1 MPIRVTVW
9 NEFIHERT
17 NELVQKIYPHGIHAV
32 IADGIREQLGDDVV
46 IHTAT
51 LDEPEHGLTEAVL
64 AETDVLIWWGHTA
77 HERVEDVVVTRIQ
90 NRVLQGMGLIAL
102 HSAHA
107 SKVFRTLMGTGCML
121 RWREAGERE
130 RLWIVRPGHEIVAGF
145 TSEYFELAH
154 TEMYG
159 EFFDIP
165 QPDGL
170 IFISWFEGGEVF
182 RSGCTFQRGRGRIFY
197 FRPGHETYP
206 IYYDSNVRRVI
217 GNAVRW
223 AAPTGA
229 TYYGQGRNIATPLS
243 PIAEPMSM
251 DESLQRPK

>member
-1 MPIRVTVW
+1 MNVTVW

-17 NELVQKIYPHGIHAV
+17 NDVVKKIYPGGIHAV
-32 IADGIREQLGDDVV
+32 VADAIREQLGPEVTV
-46 IHTAT
+46 RTAT
-51 LDEPEHGLTEAVL
+51 LDEPEHGLTEEVL
-64 AETDVLIWWGHTA
+64 AQTDVLTWWGHAA
-77 HERVEDVVVTRIQ
+77 HDRVEDQVVARVQ
-90 NRVLQGMGLIAL
+90 QRVLEGMGLVVL
-102 HSAHA
+102 HSGHA
-107 SKVFRTLMGTGCML
+107 SKIFRTLMGTGCML

-130 RLWIVRPGHEIVAGF
+130 RLWIVKPSHEIVRGF
-145 TSEYFELAH
+145 TSEFFELEH

-165 QPDGL
+165 EPDEL

-206 IYYDSNVRRVI
+206 IYYEANVRRVI
-217 GNAVRW
+217 GNGVRW

-229 TYYGQGRNIATPLS
+229 TYHGDGRHIGQSLS
-243 PIAEPMSM
+243 PIANPMAM
-251 DESLQRPK
+251 DERLHQPK

>member
-1 MPIRVTVW
+1 MNVTVW

-17 NELVQKIYPHGIHAV
+17 NDVVKKIYPQGIHAV
-32 IADGIREQLGDDVV
+32 VADAIREQLGEAAT
-46 IHTAT
+46 IRTAT
-51 LDEPEHGLTEAVL
+51 LDEPEHGLTEEVL
-64 AETDVLIWWGHTA
+64 AQTDVLTWWGHAA
-77 HERVEDVVVTRIQ
+77 HERVDDKVVARVQ
-90 NRVLQGMGLIAL
+90 QRVLEGMGLVVL
-102 HSAHA
+102 HSGHA
-107 SKVFRTLMGTGCML
+107 SKIFRTLMGTGCML

-130 RLWIVRPGHEIVAGF
+130 RLWIVKPGHDIVQGF
-145 TSEYFELAH
+145 TSECFELAH

-165 QPDGL
+165 EPDEL

-217 GNAVRW
+217 GNGVRW
-223 AAPTGA
+223 AAHSGGI
-229 TYYGQGRNIATPLS
+229 YHGQGRNIPEPLS
-243 PIAEPMSM
+243 PIANPMAM
-251 DESLQRPK
+251 DERLHQPK